1 MIYLF
6 TAYGAVEFMFEWRKR
21 AEKNSSGDYNRL
33 VHDALTCSG
42 LTGLPST
49 SVSNKLSLETK
60 LQFLPC
66 LNFRLRKLK
75 IVCFILETF
84 FHLR

>member
-6 TAYGAVEFMFEWRKR
+6 TAYGAVEFMFEWRKLGG
-21 AEKNSSGDYNRL
+21 ENSRGDYNRL
-33 VHDALTCSG
+33 ADDALTRSE

-49 SVSNKLSLETK
+49 SVSHKLSLETK